1 MNRRLTNALYRH
13 HYPIKFPYF
22 SDDADG
28 FCVQTKHLLLLE
40 QIRMTLDIIH
50 NTNNNM
56 TKSSYFCLLE
66 TKNLW
71 RGRFTLQ
78 ERNLYKVTIFKI
90 KSRRKPF
97 FAESSKCSLLLILI
111 DSSPT
116 PALLHHWFI
125 QSSTMCLSI
134 YVSIFCSFLGY
145 LSLLLHILISWYP
158 GYFARVVCTQDLPS
172 TLFWRK
178 NSSPPIRWMIDEVL
192 AWSFSWKQFS
202 KI

>member
-1 MNRRLTNALYRH
+1 MNRRLANAHYRH

-22 SDDADG
+22 SDGADG

-40 QIRMTLDIIH
+40 QIGMTLDIIH

-78 ERNLYKVTIFKI
+78 ERNPYKVTIFKI
-90 KSRRKPF
+90 KSRRKLF

-111 DSSPT
+111 DSSTT
-116 PALLHHWFI
+116 PSLLFFTSLIHTI
-125 QSSTMCLSI
+125 VN
-134 YVSIFCSFLGY
+134 YVSIYICF
-145 LSLLLHILISWYP
+145 HILFFSRIFITSPLDSYVFVSWSLCKSSLHT
-158 GYFARVVCTQDLPS
+158 GSSFHVILKKELFPS
-172 TLFWRK
+172 LRFLYLGILVTLQ
-178 NSSPPIRWMIDEVL
+178 E
-192 AWSFSWKQFS
+192 
-202 KI
+202 